1 MSLATEGERLDFD
14 ENHTP
19 TIEGG
24 FDFAFVDEL
33 SSGQKCSICL
43 HAMRVPV
50 QTARCGHRFCESCL
64 LATFSEDSDPICP
77 QDRQPIPENGGW
89 SCWFRDLAWERDILS
104 LRVKCDK
111 SERGCDWTGQIR
123 HYEEHLKVCQYEEMT
138 CEECNQ
144 NVQRRF
150 LDTHVTSECP
160 NRMVKCEYCEKE
172 IEFWCTGS
180 HVNDEC
186 TRFPLVCPQ
195 KCGMQEI
202 PREEVIT
209 VM

>member
-64 LATFSEDSDPICP
+64 LATFRCESFHSETGNKMLS
-77 QDRQPIPENGGW
+77 
-89 SCWFRDLAWERDILS
+89 FDLLS
-104 LRVKCDK
+104 AA
-111 SERGCDWTGQIR
+111 
-123 HYEEHLKVCQYEEMT
+123 
-138 CEECNQ
+138 
-144 NVQRRF
+144 
-150 LDTHVTSECP
+150 
-160 NRMVKCEYCEKE
+160 
-172 IEFWCTGS
+172 
-180 HVNDEC
+180 
-186 TRFPLVCPQ
+186 
-195 KCGMQEI
+195 
-202 PREEVIT
+202 
-209 VM
+209 